1 MKSKKKNPNNFSS
14 YDYLQ
19 SSSTQDCT
27 GLMPTPA
34 TNKAEEESY
43 EELYPFLPKNPTRED
58 DEEWVE

>member
-1 MKSKKKNPNNFSS
+1 MKNQKRNPKNFAD

-19 SSSTQDCT
+19 SAASMDCT

-43 EELYPFLPKNPTRED
+43 EELYPFLPKIPIRKED
-58 DEEWVE
+58 DEWVE

>member
-1 MKSKKKNPNNFSS
+1 MKNKKKNPNDFAS

>member
-1 MKSKKKNPNNFSS
+1 MKYKKSDTNGFAD

-19 SSSTQDCT
+19 SAASMDCT
-27 GLMPTPA
+27 GLMPRPA

-58 DEEWVE
+58 DEDWVE

>member
-1 MKSKKKNPNNFSS
+1 MKNKKSRTSGFED

-19 SSSTQDCT
+19 SAATQDCT

-43 EELYPFLPKNPTRED
+43 EELYPFLPKIPTRED

>member
-1 MKSKKKNPNNFSS
+1 MKDKKTPSKNFAD

-19 SSSTQDCT
+19 SAATMDCT
-27 GLMPTPA
+27 GLMPTLA
-34 TNKAEEESY
+34 KNKAEEESY